1 MVLFLYTG
9 LVYLD
14 VRLWA
19 NNSQEEFREYVHQLF
34 DLIADYYQ
42 NIKKYPVKSLF
53 RPKPTSKSLI
63 SLNFNMS

>member
-19 NNSQEEFREYVHQLF
+19 NNSQEEFREYGHQLF
-34 DLIADYYQ
+34 DLIADYYRD
-42 NIKKYPVKSLF
+42 IKKYPVKSLF
-53 RPKPTSKSLI
+53 RPKKARLAI
-63 SLNFNMS
+63 IVQV